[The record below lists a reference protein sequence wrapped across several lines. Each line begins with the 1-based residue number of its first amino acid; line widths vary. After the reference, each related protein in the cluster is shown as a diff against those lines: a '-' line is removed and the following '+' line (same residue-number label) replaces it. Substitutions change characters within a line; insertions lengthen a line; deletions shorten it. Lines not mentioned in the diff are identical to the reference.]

1 MLNCR
6 DATRLM
12 SDAQERPLGWRERI
26 SLRLHL
32 AMCSA
37 CRAFG
42 SQLGTLRAA
51 LRRYA
56 GSGRPGE

>member
-12 SDAQERPLGWRERI
+12 SDAQERPLGWRERL

-32 AMCSA
+32 KVCSA
-37 CRAFG
+37 CRAFQG
-42 SQLGTLRAA
+42 QMGTLREA

-56 GSGRPGE
+56 GPGRPGD